1 MEKLQLCV
9 VCFKQAEE
17 AEEMVDEKDAEKPT
31 HTVAAAASASKAK
44 DATPKSAPKKV
55 TNKLM

>member
-1 MEKLQLCV
+1 